1 MLQRKLWPEIHLK
14 KLQLRIFFLC
24 AQILTTTWTRPS
36 VNYAKDWLD
45 QLLLFPGLEK
55 DFTYGCGR
63 WGQLTTILLSI
74 APFSAWWR
82 TITTNRLILVQACS
96 WPVWKGSLLQYICN
110 DLWKFCKP
118 CYVHVLIVPF
128 VRFNVTC
135 IRVSFVIFWGISILI
150 WVCVEHVIIKMQ

>member
-63 WGQLTTILLSI
+63 WGQLTTILQCI
-74 APFSAWWR
+74 APFSAWWQ
-82 TITTNRLILVQACS
+82 TITTNQVILVQACS
-96 WPVWKGSLLQYICN
+96 WPVWKGSLLQ
-110 DLWKFCKP
+110 FCLSVCPFIRHHFSFFEYSIILCFSRSKP
-118 CYVHVLIVPF
+118 Y
-128 VRFNVTC
+128 
-135 IRVSFVIFWGISILI
+135 IFWKHITLATRTDLFWPSTT
-150 WVCVEHVIIKMQ
+150 